1 MTFTINSKSLSRPG
15 WTGTLRREGQSGG
28 QIIGTF
34 RWLQTRLKSHRAV
47 MGADL
52 SLERLH
58 HQRSAPLTPQWVSV
72 RAARLSLPEQLLS
85 KRRHGDPLSGYY
97 EHTKRHTSQASE
109 PGFSSFFPLSISPL
123 SVPCPQNFI
132 SRTDTLCTCP
142 GTVAFGGPQT
152 TVISKIFV

>member
-97 EHTKRHTSQASE
+97 EHTKRHTSQASVTA
-109 PGFSSFFPLSISPL
+109 GLLKLFSTVHFPSLCPVPTKLYFTDRYTVHLSRYCGLWRATNYRNI
-123 SVPCPQNFI
+123 
-132 SRTDTLCTCP
+132 
-142 GTVAFGGPQT
+142 
-152 TVISKIFV
+152 